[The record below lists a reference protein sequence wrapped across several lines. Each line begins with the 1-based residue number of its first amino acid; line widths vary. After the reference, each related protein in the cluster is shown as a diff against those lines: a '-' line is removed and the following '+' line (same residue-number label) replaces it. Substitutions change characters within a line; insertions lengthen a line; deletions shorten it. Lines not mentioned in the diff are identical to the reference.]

1 MQRMILAE
9 RLAPS
14 GCTLR
19 WRAAKP
25 YGMAIGTRQ
34 TGHSGC
40 TGNDGTARRLWEV
53 QIT

>member
-9 RLAPS
+9 RLAQP
-14 GCTLR
+14 GCAAR

-25 YGMAIGTRQ
+25 HGKAIGTGQ
-34 TGHSGC
+34 TGH
-40 TGNDGTARRLWEV
+40 TGSAGNGAVRRLWEV

>member
-9 RLAPS
+9 RLAQS
-14 GCTLR
+14 GCAAR

-25 YGMAIGTRQ
+25 YGMAIGTGH
-34 TGHSGC
+34 TGSA
-40 TGNDGTARRLWEV
+40 GNGAVRRLWEV